1 MLKLDLMKVL
11 FIGAKQEKVVH
22 GWDQV
27 NLRNQIVLENV
38 LDTVTYLPLETGTL
52 SSKIFIGVTKKHL
65 ETVDQE
71 LSKGYD
77 YVFVCQSTCGR
88 VCKYIKKHY
97 PNVKI
102 ITFFHNIERHYAG
115 QYLKVSGVKAIPY
128 YMRAYVFEKMAAKY
142 SDYCITLN
150 ERDSQLLEKFYEKK
164 ASAIMPTSLEDKFLP
179 EHEVTTV
186 EDEII
191 DYLFVGTAFYPNVEG
206 IQWFI
211 DNVMPKVGGK
221 LTIIG
226 KDMKSSILKNLTD
239 RIKVYGFVDDLS
251 DYYRRAKVIVGP
263 IFHGGGMKTKTAEAL
278 MYGKLI
284 VASKESLE
292 GYTLDVDTIKECNTA
307 EEYISTLNALSSTN
321 KTYYQESHD
330 NFVRYCSYDASEK
343 ILRSMLFKSCGLR

>member
-1 MLKLDLMKVL
+1 MKIL
-11 FIGAKQEKVVH
+11 FIGAHQDKVLH

-27 NLRNQIVLENV
+27 NQRNQVVLERV
-38 LDTVTYLPLETGTL
+38 LGNVTYVPLETGTIA
-52 SSKIFIGVTKKHL
+52 SKLFIGVTKKYL
-65 ETVDQE
+65 QTIDLE

-88 VCKYIKKHY
+88 VCKFIKRNY

-128 YMRAYVFEKMAAKY
+128 YIRAYVFEKMAAKY

-150 ERDSQLLEKFYEKK
+150 ERDSLLLENFYGLK

-179 EHEVTTV
+179 MHEVTTA

-211 DNVMPKVGGK
+211 DNVMPKVEGN

-226 KDMKSSILKNLTD
+226 KDMRPSIFNNLTD
-239 RIKVYGFVDDLS
+239 RIKIYGFVDDLS

-284 VASKESLE
+284 IASKESLE
-292 GYTLDVDTIKECNTA
+292 GYTLDVDTIQECNTA
-307 EEYISTLNALSSTN
+307 EEYISALNALSSTN

-343 ILRSMLFKSCGLR
+343 ILRSMLFKSGVL